1 MISAADL
8 GLIALIIPGGTV
20 LVLVMGDAFVPDQRK
35 ANLAPLAALGVL
47 SAMVAAVGAAASGL
61 ADAGN
66 ARLYFNDTVAV
77 DSFAVFFQ
85 ILFLGLAL
93 LVLMISPSY
102 LDRRGIQKGEFYI
115 LLIAALTGMML
126 LVAATNLITIF
137 VAVELLSISL
147 YILAAFLRQQE
158 GSQEAGLK
166 YLLIGGF
173 ASGFLLYGMAL
184 LYGATGSTSIPRITA
199 ALGHLGGDNL
209 LFASVGIA
217 LVLVGMAF
225 KSSAAP
231 FHAWTPD
238 VYQGAPVPVV
248 AFMSVGTKVAAIAVF
263 LRIFVV
269 AFSAPAVY
277 SRWSVLLG
285 AVSALS
291 MIVGA
296 VGALRQPDLKR
307 MLAYSSI
314 AQAGFLL
321 LAAVAAGRQGMVSG
335 LFYLAG
341 YGVMTFGAFGVLTL
355 VGSGDSEGTS
365 LEAQRGLGYRR
376 PVLGG
381 LLALFMLSLAGLP
394 PTVGFMGKL
403 FVFEAAVGAGYVGL
417 TVIAVIASAISLYYY
432 LQVVAVVYTPADDA
446 KAASSTTEPF
456 EPLGISAVAFA
467 GLLTLLLG
475 VFPGI
480 LYGLAEKASLL

>member
-1 MISAADL
+1 VISAADF
-8 GLIALIIPGGTV
+8 GLSALIIPGATV
-20 LVLVMGDAFVPDQRK
+20 LLLLMGDAFIPDHRK
-35 ANLAPLAALGVL
+35 ADMAPLAAWGVL
-47 SAMVAAVGAAASGL
+47 LATLAALAAAGSGL
-61 ADAGN
+61 DDAGN
-66 ARLYFNDTVAV
+66 ARHYFNDAVAV
-77 DSFAVFFQ
+77 DGFALFFQ
-85 ILFLGLAL
+85 LLFLGLAL
-93 LVLMISPSY
+93 LVLMISPAY

-115 LLIAALTGMML
+115 LLVAALTGMML

-137 VAVELLSISL
+137 VAVELLSIAL

-184 LYGATGSTSIPRITA
+184 IYGAAGSTSIPRITA
-199 ALGHLGGDNL
+199 ALGHAGGDDL
-209 LFASVGIA
+209 VFASVGIA

-231 FHAWTPD
+231 FHTWTPD

-263 LRIFVV
+263 LRVFVV
-269 AFSAPAVY
+269 AFSAPAVH

-285 AVSALS
+285 AVAALS

-314 AQAGFLL
+314 AQAGYLL

-335 LFYLAG
+335 LFYLAA

-355 VGSGDSEGTS
+355 VGSGDSDGTA

-376 PVLGG
+376 PVLGA

-403 FVFEAAVGAGYVGL
+403 FVFEAAIGSGYVGL
-417 TVIAVIASAISLYYY
+417 TVIAIIASVISLYYY
-432 LQVVAVVYTPADDA
+432 LRVVAVVYTPTDDA
-446 KAASSTTEPF
+446 EAAGPAPEPWG
-456 EPLGISAVAFA
+456 LSAVAFA
-467 GLLTLLLG
+467 GALTLLLG

-480 LYGLAEKASLL
+480 LYGIAERASLL

>member
-1 MISAADL
+1 LSSADL
-8 GLIALIIPGGTV
+8 GLTALVIPAGTV
-20 LVLVMGDAFVPDQRK
+20 LVLLLADAFVPDGRK
-35 ANLAPLAALGVL
+35 ATLAPLAALGVAL
-47 SAMVAAVGAAASGL
+47 AALTALVAAAAGL
-61 ADAGN
+61 GDPGSATH
-66 ARLYFNDTVAV
+66 YFNDTIVV
-77 DSFAVFFQ
+77 DGFALFFQ
-85 ILFLGLAL
+85 LLFLGLAL
-93 LVLMISPSY
+93 LVLMIARPY

-115 LLIAALTGMML
+115 LLIASLTGMML
-126 LVAATNLITIF
+126 LVAATNLVTIF

-147 YILAAFLRQQE
+147 YILAAFLRQRE

-184 LYGATGSTSIPRITA
+184 VYGATGSTSIPRITA
-199 ALGHLGGDNL
+199 NLGHLAGDNL

-217 LVLVGMAF
+217 LLLVGMAF

-231 FHAWTPD
+231 FHTWTPD

-263 LRIFVV
+263 LRVFVL
-269 AFSAPAVY
+269 AFSAPAVH

-285 AVSALS
+285 AVAALS

-296 VGALRQPDLKR
+296 VGALQQPDLKR

-314 AQAGFLL
+314 AQAGYLL

-335 LFYLAG
+335 LFYLAA
-341 YGVMTFGAFGVLTL
+341 YAVMTFGAFGVLTL
-355 VGSGDSEGTS
+355 AGSGDSEGTA
-365 LEAQRGLGYRR
+365 LEAQRGLGFRR

-403 FVFEAAVGAGYVGL
+403 FVFEAAIGSGYLGL
-417 TVIAVIASAISLYYY
+417 TVVAIIASAISLYYY
-432 LQVVAVVYTPADDA
+432 LRVVAVVYTPVDEAEPA
-446 KAASSTTEPF
+446 GAVTEPWS
-456 EPLGISAVAFA
+456 LGAVVLA
-467 GLLTLLLG
+467 GVLTLLLG

-480 LYGLAEKASLL
+480 LYGVAERASLL